1 MGQIYFDGNK
11 RSWMDKCGC
20 SGGDK
25 VVKVPA
31 NSEALE
37 FRVST
42 NTTAGGTVTRKSYF
56 IRPNMV
62 AIDIDTRDAAD
73 FVAKGIA
80 VRIPPS
86 DYVGKL
92 GYKATLGGY

>member
-1 MGQIYFDGNK
+1 MGQIYFDNASK
-11 RSWMDKCGC
+11 AWKDKCGC

-25 VVKVPA
+25 IVKLAPNTEVLQF
-31 NSEALE
+31 N
-37 FRVST
+37 VTT

-62 AIDIDTRDAAD
+62 AIDIDARDAAD
-73 FVAKGIA
+73 FVSKGIA
-80 VRIPPS
+80 TRVSPT